1 MSNYTIGR
9 IVEEDT
15 EEVMKVLKR
24 NFFIDEPLNK
34 KLQYCTSVDDDCPD
48 LDEYCRSTLPG
59 ISFKAIDADGKIIG
73 VLINGISA
81 VDFPIDYESMIKN
94 CENPKFKKILHI
106 LLIRE
111 QNAHLAT
118 RYPNEKKLFEVK
130 LAATDSNW
138 RNKGIMN
145 KLMEEAEKS
154 ARDLGIRLLRI
165 DTSSAYSA
173 KAAEKFGFT
182 CLYKRAYTDIKL
194 PGESE
199 PIIVP
204 DPPHVVDRV
213 FIKELF

>member
-1 MSNYTIGR
+1 MSSYTIER
-9 IVEEDT
+9 IVEDDT
-15 EEVMKVLKR
+15 EEVMKLLRR
-24 NFFIDEPLNK
+24 NFFLDEPINK

-81 VDFPIDYESMIKN
+81 VDYPIDYDTMIAN
-94 CENPKFKKILHI
+94 CTNPKFKKILNI

-111 QNAHLAT
+111 QNAQLAK
-118 RYPNEKKLFEVK
+118 RYPNENKLFEVK

-165 DTSSAYSA
+165 DTSSEYSA
-173 KAAEKFGFT
+173 KAALKFGFT
-182 CLYKRAYTDIKL
+182 CLYERAYKDIKL

-204 DPPHVVDRV
+204 DPPHVTDKV